1 MNNEE
6 EKKCPLCAEEMD
18 WTDQQLKPCK
28 CGYEGKNM
36 VNVMEQGRHMF
47 KVVDCNILPHIRR
60 YAYLQVCVWC
70 WHHIMEMAE
79 KDETEGRCPACRTP
93 YDKERVVGM
102 EANCKRVVAT
112 KKDKKNKPQKAK
124 PKKPEVSNDLS
135 GVRVI
140 QRKMAYVIGLPLS
153 LADENLLRRK
163 EFFGQYGK
171 VSKVSLSRTA
181 GGAIQQF
188 INETCSVYVTY
199 SKEEEAIRCIQ
210 SIHGFVLEGR
220 FLRASFGTAKYC
232 HAWLRNLPCT
242 NAACLYLHSIGAEE
256 DSFSKDEEAAVH
268 TRNRVHQIVG
278 ATHNMQRRSGNML
291 PPPLDDPLNGNGV
304 TTDNAIVGSAL
315 KDTAHVALISNGH
328 LNCSLSSKDRDGR
341 IKTPNKT
348 FVDIVGGSSCVPE
361 RDGRVA
367 EDIKI
372 LNLCSDFS
380 SVAIEEANHLE
391 TEYSDS
397 MFKKASSSSHLPIEL
412 PGDKDSQEYFVKP
425 FRESS
430 KFSVFERP
438 YFPPSDAC
446 IGNGHSF
453 LMSDSERQVL
463 PGSCSEVREDFL
475 SFDDQRSKGSD
486 SLSQGSSVLSSS
498 YPIRIP
504 DRSNDHAQQRKET
517 HTFSDCNMERSTV
530 HNHVDDASIPF
541 TYANSALIDGYN
553 ERNFQSST
561 ELDRNLRPSNS
572 FSNEEIVEHLRRLDG
587 NDIAND
593 GDTSALDV
601 VESSIISNILSMDF
615 DSCDDSLTSSHS
627 LAELLDGTGGRRGSW
642 NFRNSEESRFSFA
655 KKGNSVNQEPDL
667 DSSFSSI
674 GQASKKYS
682 SLPDSMEK
690 EEHYLWGPQNHV
702 SMAQSLIPP
711 GFSVPSR
718 EPPPGF
724 PPRERAHQALSVTS
738 GNHLVKTSSLPN
750 SQYLVGSMTN
760 ITNNRDF
767 DFVDPAIMVVGRGK
781 STNIM
786 NSNSSFEARPSPTPQ
801 TYEHEARLWL
811 LMQQS
816 ASATHQDPTFP
827 STFVQEAPTA
837 HQGLICPGR
846 IGNGFSPTGDTF
858 GLTSML
864 MDPHHSYNPSPVP
877 QLCQQKY
884 SNGHMSNSYG
894 GVSLNEARLRNEM
907 GTAEIQRNERLGL
920 NKFFP
925 GYGGDLM
932 LQMPSTGDVYNR
944 VYGL

>member
-1 MNNEE
+1 MSNEE

-28 CGYEGKNM
+28 CGYE
-36 VNVMEQGRHMF
+36 
-47 KVVDCNILPHIRR
+47 
-60 YAYLQVCVWC
+60 VCVWC

-79 KDETEGRCPACRTP
+79 KDENEGRCPACRTS

-102 EANCKRVVAT
+102 EANCKRVVTT
-112 KKDKKNKPQKAK
+112 KKDKKSKPQKAK
-124 PKKPEVSNDLS
+124 PKKPEVSKDLS

-140 QRKMAYVIGLPLS
+140 QRKMAYIIGLPLS
-153 LADENLLRRK
+153 LADENLLQRK

-188 INETCSVYVTY
+188 VNETCSVYVTY

-304 TTDNAIVGSAL
+304 ATDKAIVGSSL
-315 KDTAHVALISNGH
+315 KDTAHASLTSNGH
-328 LNCSLSSKDRDGR
+328 LNCSLSCKDKGGR

-348 FVDIVGGSSCVPE
+348 FVDIVGGSSCGPE
-361 RDGRVA
+361 KDGSVA
-367 EDIKI
+367 EDSKI

-380 SVAIEEANHLE
+380 SVAIKEANHLE
-391 TEYSDS
+391 VEYSNS
-397 MFKKASSSSHLPIEL
+397 MFKKVSSSCHLPIEL

-430 KFSVFERP
+430 KFSMFERP
-438 YFPPSDAC
+438 YFQSNGAC

-463 PGSCSEVREDFL
+463 PGSCSEVKEDFL

-504 DRSNDHAQQRKET
+504 DRSYDHALHRKET
-517 HTFSDCNMERSTV
+517 HTFSDYSMEQSTV
-530 HNHVDDASIPF
+530 HNHVDEASVPF
-541 TYANSALIDGYN
+541 TCVNSALIDGYN
-553 ERNFQSST
+553 ERNFQSPA
-561 ELDRNLRPSNS
+561 ELDRSLRPSNS
-572 FSNEEIVEHLRRLDG
+572 FSNEEIVEHLRRLDD
-587 NDIAND
+587 NDIANS

-615 DSCDDSLTSSHS
+615 DSCNDSLTSSHN
-627 LAELLDGTGGRRGSW
+627 LAELLDGSGGRHGSW
-642 NFRNSEESRFSFA
+642 NFRNSDESRFSFA

-667 DSSFSSI
+667 DTSFSSI

-690 EEHYLWGPQNHV
+690 EEHYSWGPQNHV
-702 SMAQSLIPP
+702 SRAQSLIPP

-724 PPRERAHQALSVTS
+724 PPRERTNHVTS
-738 GNHLVKTSSLPN
+738 GNHLAKTLSLPN
-750 SQYLVGSMTN
+750 GQYLAGSTAN
-760 ITNNRDF
+760 IINNCDF

-781 STNIM
+781 STNTL
-786 NSNSSFEARPSPTPQ
+786 NSNFEGRPSPTPQ
-801 TYEHEARLWL
+801 TYEDEARLWL

-816 ASATHQDPTFP
+816 TSSRHHDPTFP
-827 STFVQEAPTA
+827 STFVQETPTA
-837 HQGLICPGR
+837 DQEFISPGQ
-846 IGNGFSPTGDTF
+846 IGNGFSPMGDTF

-877 QLCQQKY
+877 QLSQQKY
-884 SNGHMSNSYG
+884 SGGHMSNCYG
-894 GVSLNEARLRNEM
+894 GLGLDEARMRNEM
-907 GTAEIQRNERLGL
+907 GGAEIQRNERLGL

-925 GYGGDLM
+925 GYGGDLV
-932 LQMPSTGDVYNR
+932 LQMPSTGDVFNR
-944 VYGL
+944 GYGL